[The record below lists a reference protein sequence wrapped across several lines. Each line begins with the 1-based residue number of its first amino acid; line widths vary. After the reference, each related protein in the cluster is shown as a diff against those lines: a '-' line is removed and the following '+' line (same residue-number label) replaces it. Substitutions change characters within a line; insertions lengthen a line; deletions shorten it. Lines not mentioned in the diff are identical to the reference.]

1 MISVE
6 LKAKTN
12 VDVTPLASYAAKVC
26 YTADAPQLGD
36 LIKVKERLFD
46 PGHHTTLEHNHFTF
60 LLNGVSV
67 SSVVFGIHLN
77 SPYYDSDQRSGRF
90 SKMYDAP
97 NKIGRAH
104 V

>member
-26 YTADAPQLGD
+26 YTADAPQMGD

-46 PGHHTTLEHNHFTF
+46 PDRK
-60 LLNGVSV
+60 
-67 SSVVFGIHLN
+67 SVV
-77 SPYYDSDQRSGRF
+77 
-90 SKMYDAP
+90 
-97 NKIGRAH
+97 
-104 V
+104 